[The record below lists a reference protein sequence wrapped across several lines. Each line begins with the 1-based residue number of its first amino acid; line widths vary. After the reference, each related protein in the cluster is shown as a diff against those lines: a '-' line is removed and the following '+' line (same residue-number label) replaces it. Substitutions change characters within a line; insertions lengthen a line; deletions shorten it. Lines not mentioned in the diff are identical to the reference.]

1 MFRKKIRR
9 NINNEYKKKNK
20 KRKKKLRNI
29 NLFLKA
35 EQSCFWD
42 GNTDGK

>member
-1 MFRKKIRR
+1 MF
-9 NINNEYKKKNK
+9 K
-20 KRKKKLRNI
+20 KRFVTTTTMRKREEEKKKKLRNI